1 MVNTLEM
8 TAVKTA
14 LLIRDDH
21 GLQYLFVIPFVAIL
35 LSGIYA
41 AIFMPETYGLS
52 LKEIGDIYSDGVAK
66 VQNCHDKVV
75 YHGKWQLC
83 YYTLKGVKCSTLNI
97 FH

>member
-35 LSGIYA
+35 FSGIYA

-52 LKEIGDIYSDGVAK
+52 LKEIGEIYSDGLAK
-66 VQNCHDKVV
+66 VQNGHDKVL
-75 YHGKWQLC
+75 YHSKWHN
-83 YYTLKGVKCSTLNI
+83 SI
-97 FH
+97 

>member
-35 LSGIYA
+35 FSGIYA

-75 YHGKWQLC
+75 YHSKWHNSILLH
-83 YYTLKGVKCSTLNI
+83 LKRAQMLNS
-97 FH
+97 